1 MVSVAPWKV
10 VAAFSAFQLLVVGG
24 MGTWA
29 AARYRFPYY
38 VLFPLTILA
47 YTAAGHYAALAG
59 ASGTA
64 AGALV
69 ALVEFAAYGLVRGFS
84 MHVGWLELSWLERVL
99 TLGVATLTGA
109 ACGLVG
115 GWLTQ

>member
-1 MVSVAPWKV
+1 MAPVTPWKV
-10 VAAFSAFQLLVVGG
+10 VAAFSAFQLLIVGG
-24 MGTWA
+24 LGTWA

-47 YTAAGHYAALAG
+47 YTCAGHYAARVG

-69 ALVEFAAYGLVRGFS
+69 ALVEFTAYGLIRGFS
-84 MHVGWLELSWLERVL
+84 MHVGWLELSWLERML
-99 TLGVATLTGA
+99 TLGVAALTGA
-109 ACGLVG
+109 GCGLVG
-115 GWLTQ
+115 AWLV